1 MVSQDEVIDYVR
13 QVEQPVT
20 IKDIAIGLKMPW
32 NESTRRVI
40 AQKVNASCRYRIL
53 IVVNPAARKIEV
65 TLNPEEKD
73 NEHNKRMG

>member
-32 NESTRRVI
+32 NETTRRIV
-40 AQKVNASCRYRIL
+40 AKKVEASCNYKIL

-65 TLNPEEKD
+65 TLNPEKTE
-73 NEHNKRMG
+73 NEDNKRMG